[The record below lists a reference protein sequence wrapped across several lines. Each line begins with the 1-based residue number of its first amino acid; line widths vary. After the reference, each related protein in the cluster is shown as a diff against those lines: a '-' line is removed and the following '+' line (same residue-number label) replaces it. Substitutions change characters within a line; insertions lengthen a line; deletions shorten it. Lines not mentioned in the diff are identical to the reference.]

1 MEEKTLAKSYVYE
14 GNVVNLREDKAQIDD
29 GQIVDRVVVEHPG
42 GVGIA
47 LEHEDG
53 KFFFVKQYRYAQSEV
68 TLEYPAGKREA
79 GEDDLN
85 TAKREIVEEV
95 GEENAFIFGLSA
107 DEVMNYE
114 KNGGYN
120 PRDIYNSNME
130 IRKVLTQLVNGYY
143 SPENPELFREIYDSL
158 LNQDQYFTL
167 LDFDAYTKA
176 QNKINEAYKDEAAW
190 AKSAIL
196 NIAKSGKFTAD
207 RTIEQYAQEIW
218 HLEKV
223 VL

>member
-47 LEHEDG
+47 LEDEDG
-53 KFFFVKQYRYAQSEV
+53 KFFYVKQYRYAQSEV

-95 GEENAFIFGLSA
+95 GYEGSEWKYLGLMYPTPA
-107 DEVMNYE
+107 
-114 KNGGYN
+114 
-120 PRDIYNSNME
+120 
-130 IRKVLTQLVNGYY
+130 
-143 SPENPELFREIYDSL
+143 YDSETIGM
-158 LNQDQYFTL
+158 YY
-167 LDFDAYTKA
+167 AK
-176 QNKINEAYKDEAAW
+176 KGAYKGQHLDSDENINVYKYTLDEITDMIVKGEIHD
-190 AKSAIL
+190 AK
-196 NIAKSGKFTAD
+196 
-207 RTIEQYAQEIW
+207 TIGMTFLVKENKRRGII
-218 HLEKV
+218 
-223 VL
+223 